1 MRVQAIV
8 SLVAA
13 FAGICTASLAHGQ
26 VVQASANIQNAD
38 PLKFVIGDWYDV
50 TIQRQGVSLKTSG
63 VLLQTTDE
71 WLVLADVVTATQEK
85 KTGTPV
91 LMYLPYVGSSFRY
104 TKVIVDNTK
113 NYRWVPRNGML
124 VDRHTTHVEE
134 KNKLMFPVGDTPKF
148 GDQVIINYVRDGKPA
163 KFGAETKGEATEERF
178 RQLIKTV
185 PFDDVLIVQSQ
196 LSLTD
201 AELKLLK
208 AK

>member
-8 SLVAA
+8 SLIAI
-13 FAGICTASLAHGQ
+13 FAGVYTASLAHGQ

-38 PLKFVIGDWYDV
+38 PQKFVIGDWYDV
-50 TIQRQGVSLKTSG
+50 TVQRQGVSLKTSG
-63 VLLQTTDE
+63 VLLQMTDE
-71 WLVLADVVTATQEK
+71 WVVLADVVTATQEK

-124 VDRHTTHVEE
+124 VDRHITHVEE
-134 KNKLMFPVGDTPKF
+134 KNKLIFPAGDQPKF
-148 GDQVIINYVRDGKPA
+148 GEQVLINYVRDGKPA
-163 KFGAETKGEATEERF
+163 KFGAEVKGDATEEKF
-178 RQLIKTV
+178 RELMKTV

-196 LSLTD
+196 SPLTA

-208 AK
+208 VK